1 MNFPGEFVDFF
12 TLFEFGR
19 NIIYCGMFS
28 GYCSFIANVLVSAFD
43 FNFLLYPLVVYTA
56 QFK

>member
-1 MNFPGEFVDFF
+1 
-12 TLFEFGR
+12 
-19 NIIYCGMFS
+19 MFS

-56 QFK
+56 QFKCMENINMLFEIDSS